1 MSKTPVK
8 RGRPA
13 GMRARQLELKQT
25 LLEHPD
31 VPKVLEKVVSAA
43 LDDEHKNQAVAQKI
57 LMDRILPK
65 STFEQHEVHI
75 RAFSNLGPYLWLG
88 GCHIRSTINFE
99 HRLDMVDGLLR
110 RILAEDLLV
119 KFILKVLCHLIIHRL
134 TLV

>member
-31 VPKVLEKVVSAA
+31 VPKVVEKVLSAA

-57 LMDRILPK
+57 LMDRILPI
-65 STFEQHEVHI
+65 STFEKQFDN
-75 RAFSNLGPYLWLG
+75 RAR
-88 GCHIRSTINFE
+88 ITINVSVIGKEFE
-99 HRLDMVDGLLR
+99 
-110 RILAEDLLV
+110 
-119 KFILKVLCHLIIHRL
+119 
-134 TLV
+134 TLEGEVIEQ